1 MKNKV
6 FAGVVLALLILPN
19 IAFLALRGHIDTTN
33 RENRAYAAFPEL
45 TVSNYQN
52 ISSQL
57 EAYYTDRLPFKNQL
71 KRLSS
76 GLDRFWALG
85 KSNYETYYAMDT
97 VTEGKDGWLF
107 YTVTQADENSV
118 TELFGRN
125 LYSEEELAALAK
137 QATDAQ
143 DFFAKRGATMVLLY
157 PPSKEFVYD
166 DYLPENIQATMTDY
180 PRCEQLA
187 DYIKANTS
195 VPVSYPK
202 EILKNGRTIGNTYY
216 QYDSHWNNI
225 GAVLALQDIL
235 SLLGRDTMELT
246 PEMIVAYPDGYPRDL
261 LGILGTWEDIPDTYY
276 GIYYKPEVTYET
288 VEYYNDD
295 YAVYSS
301 NASDDRTVLLLGDSF
316 SWNLIQFFA
325 SDFRRVILA
334 TDEEKAAQFFVNEQ
348 PDIVIVETAQRKYDA
363 QENVLLQLEEAIRVL
378 ENQ

>member
-143 DFFAKRGATMVLLY
+143 DFFAKRGAAMVLLY

-166 DYLPENIQATMTDY
+166 DYLPGNIQATMTDY

-235 SLLGRDTMELT
+235 SLLGRETIELT

-325 SDFRRVILA
+325 SDFGHVILA